1 MLEQADS
8 KQEEEKIMLY
18 NSLSQGIFIIHE
30 NPEWIPPFA
39 EAFKRAGIKFSE
51 ILLTQDSI
59 DVNLPPPN
67 GVFWSRLSASSHTR
81 NNTYSKEYGR
91 TILSWL
97 ESYGRRVVNGSAV
110 LELEVSKARQYL
122 ALNKAGFRTPK
133 TISVFGKKD
142 LVSSAHNLQ
151 TPFITKHN
159 QGGKGLGVQRFDD
172 LESFKVYVDSK
183 DYEEPIDGITLLQEY
198 IPSKE
203 PFITRCEFIG
213 SKFVYAVRVDTSNG
227 AFKLCPADACEI
239 EDSKE
244 SLPALAGAACDVGS
258 ADKFSIR
265 ADISANTPLVRDL
278 EAFLQK
284 HHIEVA
290 GIEFIE
296 SKNGE
301 FVVYDINTNTNYNST
316 LESKLRAQGKSGAS
330 DTIVRFLQEQYEL
343 TQHQ

>member
-1 MLEQADS
+1 MINQS
-8 KQEEEKIMLY
+8 KGGNVLLNELKD
-18 NSLSQGIFIIHE
+18 GIYILHE

-39 EAFKRAGIKFSE
+39 SAFERAGVAFNE
-51 ILLTQDSI
+51 ILLTQGGINI
-59 DVNLPPPN
+59 DAPPPK

-81 NNTYSKEYGR
+81 DHAYSKEYGR

-97 ESYGRRVVNGSAV
+97 ESYGRRVINGSAI

-133 TISVFGKKD
+133 TISVFGKED
-142 LVSSAHNLQ
+142 LLTFAQKLQ

-172 LESFKVYVDSK
+172 RASFEAYIHSSE
-183 DYEEPIDGITLLQEY
+183 YEEPIDGITLLQEY

-213 SKFVYAVRVDTSNG
+213 GKFVYAVRVDTSGG
-227 AFKLCPADACEI
+227 AFKLCPADSCEI
-239 EDSKE
+239 ERAD
-244 SLPALAGAACDVGS
+244 SLPELAGAACEVGS
-258 ADKFSIR
+258 ADKFSVR
-265 ADISANTPLVRDL
+265 EDITAHTPLVQVL
-278 EAFLQK
+278 ERFLQQ
-284 HHIEVA
+284 HHIEIA

-296 SKNGE
+296 SKEGE
-301 FVVYDINTNTNYNST
+301 NVVYDINTNTNYNST

-330 DTIVRFLQEQYEL
+330 DKLVQFLKEQYDIAL
-343 TQHQ
+343 HQ